1 MFQSSQQRQGGDSAA
16 EINIAPMLDMVF
28 ILLIFFLVTASFVR
42 DSGIAV
48 NRPVAAEAQ
57 PLASDSLR
65 VSIGASGT
73 MYLEGEA
80 LALSELSSAV
90 RQALRQREITA
101 AVVIPDRSL
110 PSGELVAVI
119 DAIKAAGLDQ
129 VAIATQDAP

>member
-1 MFQSSQQRQGGDSAA
+1 MFQSAQQGKASDSTA

-48 NRPVAAEAQ
+48 DRPVAAESQ
-57 PLASDSLR
+57 PLAADSLR

-90 RQALRQREITA
+90 RQALRQREISA

-119 DAIKAAGLDQ
+119 DAIKAAGLSQ
-129 VAIATQDAP
+129 IAIATQDAP

>member
-1 MFQSSQQRQGGDSAA
+1 MFQSSQQRQAGDNAA

-42 DSGIAV
+42 DSGIPV
-48 NRPVAAEAQ
+48 ERPVAAEAQ

-101 AVVIPDRSL
+101 AIVIPDRSL

-129 VAIATQDAP
+129 IAIATQEAP

>member
-1 MFQSSQQRQGGDSAA
+1 MFQSAQQRQVGDNTA

-42 DSGIAV
+42 DSGITV
-48 NRPVAAEAQ
+48 DRPVAAETQ

-73 MYLEGEA
+73 MYFEGEA

-90 RQALRQREITA
+90 RQALRQREISA
-101 AVVIPDRSL
+101 AIVIPDRSL
-110 PSGELVAVI
+110 PSGDLVAVI
-119 DAIKAAGLDQ
+119 DAIKAAGLSQ